1 MYSASPKSV
10 EKSGSKIV
18 TDKDIEIL
26 FGKPQAI
33 V

>member
-10 EKSGSKIV
+10 EKSDAKSV
-18 TDKDIEIL
+18 TDKDVEIL
-26 FGKPQAI
+26 FGKPQPI